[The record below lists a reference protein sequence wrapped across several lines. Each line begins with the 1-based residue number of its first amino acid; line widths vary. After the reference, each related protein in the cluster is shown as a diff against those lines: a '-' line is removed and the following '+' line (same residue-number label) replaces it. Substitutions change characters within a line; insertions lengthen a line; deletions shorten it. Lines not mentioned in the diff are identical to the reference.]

1 MKRTLL
7 LLPALLTIIL
17 AYTASAGIVDY
28 YIGKVSE
35 EPMFKTI
42 YKETFIGEEEA
53 CPPGGA
59 SIYGYLKVGGRSVEL
74 PLRNETYYV
83 RDGAVYNSRGQ
94 AILSGLDPGDRIIVQ
109 GGYAYRCA
117 KSFNGYLVWYREF
130 KAVRLN
136 WSFTVSVVPNVS
148 EIELR
153 QGEAETI
160 TVTIRNNNEVP
171 GWVKLNV
178 RTNSGVYN
186 YPADCPPSPN
196 SCITRPWGLNGPAV
210 MIEANTTY
218 TGPGEATQYTITIT
232 APAGA
237 KPGSY
242 DLALEFYFVP
252 DTPGLSAEVPIARLG
267 VSIGS
272 GGLGDYVKPAL
283 YGLAT
288 VVFAILI
295 LRLVG

>member
-59 SIYGYLKVGGRSVEL
+59 SIYAYLKAGGKSAEL

-83 RDGAVYNSRGQ
+83 RDGAVYNNRGQ
-94 AILSGLDPGDRIIVQ
+94 IILSGLDPDDRIVVQ
-109 GGYAYRCA
+109 GGYAYRCTR
-117 KSFNGYLVWYREF
+117 SYNGYLVWHREF
-130 KAVRLN
+130 KATRLDWN
-136 WSFTVSVVPNVS
+136 FTINIDPNLT
-148 EIELR
+148 EFKLR
-153 QGEAETI
+153 QGESKTIKITI
-160 TVTIRNNNEVP
+160 TNNNEVP
-171 GWVKLNV
+171 GWVKLNID
-178 RTNSGVYN
+178 TNSGVFN
-186 YPADCPPSPN
+186 YPADCQGST
-196 SCITRPWGLNGPAV
+196 CVVRPWGLGGPAV

-218 TGPGEATQYTITIT
+218 TGPGETVQYTITVSVPQT
-232 APAGA
+232 A

-242 DLALEFYFVP
+242 DLELKFYFMP